1 MHSDLNISI
10 GAVLRHL
17 RRTGRPFSSL
27 GGAQRPGATPASAC
41 SGCCGANERSRMN
54 IHHSIT
60 LNDGCMEMRYP
71 IVKTPLPGPN
81 AARLIEVDRAY
92 VSPSYTRIYPLVV
105 ERGDGLWVQ
114 DADGNSFLDFTA
126 GIAVCATGHCHPR
139 VVAAIAEQAKKLLHM
154 SGTDFY
160 YTAQIELAE
169 KLARLVPGAG
179 SKKVFFGNSGAEAV
193 EAAFKLARWHT
204 RRELNL
210 AFFGAFHGR
219 TMGALSLTAS
229 KTIQKKYYNPLVPG
243 ITHVP
248 YPYCYRC
255 PYGLCHPGCAT
266 ACVNWLED
274 PLFRTSVPPE
284 EVAAIF
290 VEPIQGEGGYV
301 IPPPEFHE
309 ALYRLAK
316 KYGILYVADEVQSG
330 MGRTGKMFAIEHFDV
345 APDIVAVAKGIAS
358 GMPLGAMVAPA
369 EIMTWEAGSHA
380 STFGGNPVSC
390 QAALATIALLEDE
403 LISNA
408 AVRGEQLLAGLR
420 SLQANF
426 ECMGDVR
433 GLGLM
438 VGVELVKDRHTKE
451 RATAWRNEILQKAF
465 RKGLLLLPCGENTIR
480 FCPALTVSK
489 EEIELGLSMF
499 EEIVRETAG

>member
-1 MHSDLNISI
+1 
-10 GAVLRHL
+10 
-17 RRTGRPFSSL
+17 
-27 GGAQRPGATPASAC
+27 
-41 SGCCGANERSRMN
+41 
-54 IHHSIT
+54 
-60 LNDGCMEMRYP
+60 MRFP
-71 IVKTPLPGPN
+71 DIKTSLPGPN
-81 AARLIEVDRAY
+81 AARLIETDQTF

-105 ERGDGLWVQ
+105 EKGEGLWVQ
-114 DADGNSFLDFTA
+114 DADGNHFLDLTA

-139 VVAAIAEQAKKLLHM
+139 VVQAIVDQSQRLLHM

-169 KLARLVPGAG
+169 KLAQLAPG
-179 SKKVFFGNSGAEAV
+179 KRKRKVFFGNSGAEAV

-229 KTIQKKYYNPLVPG
+229 KAIQKRYYNPLVPG
-243 ITHVP
+243 ITHIP

-255 PYGLCHPGCAT
+255 PYGMCHPECAI

-290 VEPIQGEGGYV
+290 VEPIQGEGGYIV
-301 IPPPEFHE
+301 PPPEFHE
-309 ALYRLAK
+309 HLSKLMK
-316 KYGILYVADEVQSG
+316 KYDILYVADEVQSG
-330 MGRTGKMFAIEHFDV
+330 MGRTGKMFAMEHFGV
-345 APDIVAVAKGIAS
+345 EPDIIALAKGIAS
-358 GMPLGAMVAPA
+358 GMPLGAMVAGA
-369 EIMTWEAGSHA
+369 DIMTWEAGSHA

-390 QAALATIALLEDE
+390 KAAIATIELLEE
-403 LISNA
+403 GLMANA
-408 AVRGEQLLAGLR
+408 AARGEQLLAGLHEMQR
-420 SLQANF
+420 SF

-438 VGVELVKDRHTKE
+438 VAVELVKDRHTKE
-451 RATAWRNEILQKAF
+451 RASDWRNQILQKAF
-465 RKGLLLLPCGENTIR
+465 HKGLLLLPCGENSIR
-480 FCPALTVSK
+480 FCPALSVSK
-489 EEIELGLSMF
+489 DEIEVGLSIF
-499 EEIVRETAG
+499 EEAVKETAG